1 MQFVVKTSPHVRK
14 PEARVSRMMGDVS
27 IALTPL
33 VLFAIF
39 VHGLSAA
46 LVFLTA
52 VVSMGL
58 TEYAYYWW
66 QDYKK
71 LKSTALKNP
80 SFTLGN
86 FTALTSGLIYGLIL
100 PDQIPLLV
108 VAIGGVVGI
117 FFSKLIFGGM
127 GHNIFN
133 IAGFARVFVGL
144 AYATSLG
151 YSANVDASAGATVLG
166 ILGQDLT
173 ADPGLTYSLSTMFTG
188 FGMPGS
194 LGETSAMLIL
204 VGALY
209 LFIRKSYDV
218 FVPLTY
224 LGTVFV
230 IMLAVSLFQP
240 VSASLPLYYLLSGGL
255 MFGAIYMATDPVTM
269 PITRPGRIYYA
280 FGLGVVTVLIR
291 LFGNLPEGVVFA
303 IVIMNMFA
311 PALDIPRFAKTKFT
325 LKSALTFSVVALVI
339 TFSIVLGVGYVI

>member
-1 MQFVVKTSPHVRK
+1 MDFVVQTSPHVRK
-14 PEARVSRMMGDVS
+14 PNAKVSRMMGDVV
-27 IALTPL
+27 IALSPL
-33 VLFAIF
+33 VIFAML
-39 VHGLSAA
+39 VHGLPAFLIF
-46 LVFLTA
+46 LVATL
-52 VVSMGL
+52 SMGL

-71 LKSTALKNP
+71 TKSTAFKNP

-86 FTALTSGLIYGLIL
+86 FTILTSGLIYGLIL
-100 PDQIPLLV
+100 PDQIPLLI
-108 VAIGGVVGI
+108 VAIGGVVGV
-117 FFSKLIFGGM
+117 FFSKLIFGGL
-127 GHNIFN
+127 GHNVFN

-144 AYATSLG
+144 AYASSLS

-166 ILGQDLT
+166 LLGQDLA

-194 LGETSAMLIL
+194 LGETSALLIL

-230 IMLAVSLFQP
+230 IMLAVSVFQP
-240 VSASLPLYYLLSGGL
+240 VSPSLPLYYLLSGGL

-311 PALDIPRFAKTKFT
+311 PAFDIPRFAKPKFT
-325 LKSALTFSVVALVI
+325 IKSTLIFSAVVSVI
-339 TFSIVLGVGYVI
+339 TFSIVLGVGYVL